1 MKKYANLLIIFDN
14 PDIIRRN
21 ICVRQLDEKGL
32 LLLKELKIPEATVSR
47 LSVYSRYLTEVE
59 KQEITSI
66 SSGEIAEGVGGTP
79 AQVRKDLAYFGEF
92 GTRGVGYNVKQLNQE
107 IMNILGLTK
116 RWNMIL
122 IGAGN
127 LGSALSQYRG
137 FRERGFQIMGVFD
150 NDLNKV
156 GLKLNGLP
164 IYAVSQMAEFIE
176 KNDVAIGI
184 IAVPA
189 EYAQD
194 IADILVETDI
204 RGILNFAP
212 VVLTIPEEVEI
223 RNVDL
228 TVNLEV
234 LTYNIEK
241 R

>member
-1 MKKYANLLIIFDN
+1 M
-14 PDIIRRN
+14 
-21 ICVRQLDEKGL
+21 
-32 LLLKELKIPEATVSR
+32 KELKIPEATVSR
-47 LSVYSRYLTEVE
+47 LSVYSRFLTEFE
-59 KQEITSI
+59 KQDIISI

-107 IMNILGLTK
+107 IMNILVLTK
-116 RWNMIL
+116 RWNVIL

-137 FRERGFQIMGVFD
+137 FRERGFRIIGVFD

-164 IYAVSQMAEFIE
+164 IYAVNQMAEFIG
-176 KNDVAIGI
+176 KNDVTIGI

-204 RGILNFAP
+204 KGILNFAP
-212 VVLTIPEEVEI
+212 VVLTIPEEVEV

>member
-1 MKKYANLLIIFDN
+1 M
-14 PDIIRRN
+14 
-21 ICVRQLDEKGL
+21 
-32 LLLKELKIPEATVSR
+32 KELKIPEATVSR

-59 KQEITSI
+59 KQNIISI

-107 IMNILGLTK
+107 IMGILGLDK
-116 RWNMIL
+116 GWNVIL

-137 FRERGFQIMGVFD
+137 FKERGFKIIGVFD

-164 IYAVSQMAEFIE
+164 IYAVNQMADFIA
-176 KNDVAIGI
+176 KNDVSIGI

-204 RGILNFAP
+204 KGILNFAP
-212 VVLTIPEEVEI
+212 IVLTIPEEVEI

-241 R
+241 H

>member
-1 MKKYANLLIIFDN
+1 M
-14 PDIIRRN
+14 
-21 ICVRQLDEKGL
+21 
-32 LLLKELKIPEATVSR
+32 KELKIPEATIGR

-59 KQEITSI
+59 KQEIINI

-107 IMNILGLTK
+107 IMGILGLKK

-137 FRERGFQIMGVFD
+137 FQARGFNIVAVFD
-150 NDLNKV
+150 NDMNKV

-164 IYAVSQMAEFIE
+164 IYAVNQMAEFVDN
-176 KNDVAIGI
+176 NDISIGI
-184 IAVPA
+184 ITVPS

-194 IADILVETDI
+194 IADILVETENI
-204 RGILNFAP
+204 KGILNFAP
-212 VVLTIPEEVEI
+212 VVLTIPEEIEV

-228 TVNLEV
+228 AVNLEV
-234 LTYNIEK
+234 LSYNIEK
-241 R
+241 K

>member
-1 MKKYANLLIIFDN
+1 M
-14 PDIIRRN
+14 
-21 ICVRQLDEKGL
+21 
-32 LLLKELKIPEATVSR
+32 KELKIPEATVSR
-47 LSVYSRYLTEVE
+47 LSVYSRFLTEVE
-59 KQEITSI
+59 KQDIISI

-116 RWNMIL
+116 RWNVIL

-137 FRERGFQIMGVFD
+137 FRERGCRIIGVFD

-164 IYAVSQMAEFIE
+164 IYAVSQMAEFIG
-176 KNDVAIGI
+176 KNDVTIGI

-204 RGILNFAP
+204 KGILNFAP
-212 VVLTIPEEVEI
+212 VVLTIPEEVEV